1 MRKIIFITVFLFVSL
16 FAYSEASREYEHF
29 MDKGFVVKLN
39 ADYEVNCWIPE
50 PSSCFKYTTKGLQLA
65 KYDIDITGKYF
76 PRLNVTWE
84 TSFSLD
90 GSNNKALFYEH
101 QKNDGLKEVY
111 NKIKI
116 VVGLGSLVRSIGTNS
131 YYNPWKNNYRFSLAY
146 NRETFRIGVT
156 PRYSGLRYC
165 DFEGHLSGME
175 YDRTYWQYTK
185 FEEIDLDINTGG
197 KMMLPALYSLLFEGD
212 YIGVGS
218 TSLDTTVGPY
228 VSWWQKPYNTRQII
242 SGGTSTGNANTV
254 YSAKFYSIGAVEKW
268 CYAGERFY
276 FNNQLN
282 WGLALVRL
290 SEGEVLIDSSS
301 PIYMQFNIIPEVGY
315 HFPIL
320 NHRLIFSG
328 YAKLNWG
335 CLAGIT
341 FNTKSDSDAL
351 LDFAAFINGDV
362 LLQASLA
369 LTVLF

>member
-1 MRKIIFITVFLFVSL
+1 
-16 FAYSEASREYEHF
+16 

-50 PSSCFKYTTKGLQLA
+50 PSSCFRYTTKGLQLA

-76 PRLNVTWE
+76 PRLNATWE

-90 GSNNKALFYEH
+90 GSNNTALFYEH

-165 DFEGHLSGME
+165 DFEGHLSAME
-175 YDRTYWQYTK
+175 YDKTYWQYTK

-197 KMMLPALYSLLFEGD
+197 KMMLPALYSLLFEGE
-212 YIGVGS
+212 YIGVG
-218 TSLDTTVGPY
+218 TTTLDTTVGPY
-228 VSWWQKPYNTRQII
+228 VSWWQKPYNTTQII
-242 SGGTSTGNANTV
+242 SAGTSTGHAHTV

-282 WGLALVRL
+282 WG
-290 SEGEVLIDSSS
+290 
-301 PIYMQFNIIPEVGY
+301 
-315 HFPIL
+315 
-320 NHRLIFSG
+320 
-328 YAKLNWG
+328 
-335 CLAGIT
+335 CLAGVT
-341 FNTKSDSDAL
+341 FNTKSDSNAL
-351 LDFAAFINGDV
+351 FDFAAFINGDV